1 MSCFF
6 AKKHHI
12 STVRMLVAMAVSHT
26 LQSSPFIHMHT
37 MIMGVL
43 ETEVDSGK
51 AVGREEE
58 RERESGE
65 NHKEPIYGNKVALA
79 RSISECMCVCVCVC
93 SPSISSREMS
103 VHNKK
108 KDTIWSRVVACSR
121 VPPLQFLAMILKVSA
136 SYKKAAQGVYSLDKN
151 V

>member
-1 MSCFF
+1 
-6 AKKHHI
+6 
-12 STVRMLVAMAVSHT
+12 MAVSHT

-93 SPSISSREMS
+93 AHLPFRPVKCQSII
-103 VHNKK
+103 KK
-108 KDTIWSRVVACSR
+108 KIQSG
-121 VPPLQFLAMILKVSA
+121 P
-136 SYKKAAQGVYSLDKN
+136 G
-151 V
+151 